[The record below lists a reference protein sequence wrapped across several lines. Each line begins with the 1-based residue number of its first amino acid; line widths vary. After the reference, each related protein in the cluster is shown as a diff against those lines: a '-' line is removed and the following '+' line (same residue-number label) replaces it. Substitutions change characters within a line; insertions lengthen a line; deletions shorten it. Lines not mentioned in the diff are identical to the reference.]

1 MSNIEKLREIMSTLR
16 HPEHGCPW
24 DREQDF
30 ASIVPHTLEEAYE
43 VAEAIEN
50 GDMAELRDELGDLL
64 FQVVFYARLAEEQG
78 DFDFDQVVDAIIDKL
93 VRRHPHV
100 FADANIADAEAQTR
114 AWEAQKA
121 EERAAKLAGAGLAD
135 NAGNESKESTG
146 TLEGVAIALP
156 ALTRAVKLQK
166 RAHRVGFDWPD
177 VQPVLDKVLEELNEV
192 KAELTQG
199 GEQARLEEEMG
210 DLLFACTNLARH
222 LQVEPETALRQGNRK
237 FERRFARMEA
247 MAQKADIPLSQLDLD
262 AWEDLWS
269 RVKVEEQLAT
279 DESTQC

>member
-1 MSNIEKLREIMSTLR
+1 MSNIEKLREIMATLR

-43 VAEAIEN
+43 VVEAIEN

-64 FQVVFYARLAEEQG
+64 FQVVFYARMAEEQG
-78 DFDFDQVVDAIIDKL
+78 DFDFDQVVDAIVDKL

-100 FADANIADAEAQTR
+100 FSDANIADAEAQTR

-121 EERAAKLAGAGLAD
+121 QERAAKLAGSELAD

-192 KAELTQG
+192 KAELTHG

-222 LQVEPETALRQGNRK
+222 IQVEPETALRRGNRK
-237 FERRFARMEA
+237 FERRFARMEG
-247 MAQKADIPLSQLDLD
+247 MAQKADISLSQLDLD
-262 AWEDLWS
+262 AWEDLWC
-269 RVKVEEQLAT
+269 RVKAEEQLAT
-279 DESTQC
+279 NESTQC

>member
-1 MSNIEKLREIMSTLR
+1 MSNIEKLREIMATLR

-43 VAEAIEN
+43 VAEAIES

-64 FQVVFYARLAEEQG
+64 FQVVFYARMAEEQG
-78 DFDFDQVVDAIIDKL
+78 DFDFDQVVDAIVDKL

-121 EERAAKLAGAGLAD
+121 QERAAKLAGSGLA
-135 NAGNESKESTG
+135 NNVGNVPKESTG

-199 GEQARLEEEMG
+199 GAQDRLEEEMG

-237 FERRFARMEA
+237 FERRFARMEG

-262 AWEDLWS
+262 AWEDLWC
-269 RVKVEEQLAT
+269 RVKAEEHLAT

>member
-1 MSNIEKLREIMSTLR
+1 MSNIEKLREIMATLR

-24 DREQDF
+24 DREQNF

-78 DFDFDQVVDAIIDKL
+78 DFDFDQVVDAIVDKL

-121 EERAAKLAGAGLAD
+121 QERAAKLAGSGLAD
-135 NAGNESKESTG
+135 NAGNESKEGTG

-166 RAHRVGFDWPD
+166 RVSRVGFDWPGT
-177 VQPVLDKVLEELNEV
+177 QPVLDKVLEELNEV
-192 KAELTQG
+192 KAELIQG
-199 GEQARLEEEMG
+199 GAQDRLEEEMG

-247 MAQKADIPLSQLDLD
+247 MAKKADISLSQLDLD

-269 RVKVEEQLAT
+269 RVKAEEQLAT
-279 DESTQC
+279 DESMQS

>member
-1 MSNIEKLREIMSTLR
+1 MSNIEKLREIMAALR
-16 HPEHGCPW
+16 HPENGCPW
-24 DREQDF
+24 DREQNF

-78 DFDFDQVVDAIIDKL
+78 DFDFDQVVDAIVDKL

-100 FADANIADAEAQTR
+100 FADEQIADAESQTQ
-114 AWEAQKA
+114 AWEAQKSQ
-121 EERAAKLAGAGLAD
+121 ERAAK
-135 NAGNESKESTG
+135 STSTASGVEGVG

-156 ALTRAVKLQK
+156 ALTRAAKLQK
-166 RAHRVGFDWPD
+166 RATRVGFDWPD
-177 VQPVLDKVLEELNEV
+177 VHPVLDKVLEELNEV
-192 KAELTQG
+192 KQELAHG
-199 GEQARLEEEMG
+199 GNHARLEEEMG

-222 LQVEPETALRQGNRK
+222 LRVGPETALRQANRK

-247 MAQKADIPLSQLDLD
+247 LARESNMSIAELDLD
-262 AWEDLWS
+262 AWEDLWC
-269 RVKVEEQLAT
+269 RVKAEEQAAS
-279 DESTQC
+279 DGAP

>member
-1 MSNIEKLREIMSTLR
+1 MSNIEKLREIMATLR

-64 FQVVFYARLAEEQG
+64 FQVVFYARMAEERG
-78 DFDFDQVVDAIIDKL
+78 DFDFDQVVDAIVDKL

-100 FADANIADAEAQTR
+100 FSDAKIADAEAQTR

-121 EERAAKLAGAGLAD
+121 EERAAKRAGSGVAG
-135 NAGNESKESTG
+135 NAGNVSKESTG

-166 RAHRVGFDWPD
+166 RANRVGFDWPD

-192 KAELTQG
+192 KAEVAEG
-199 GEQARLEEEMG
+199 GGQARLEEEMG

-222 LQVEPETALRQGNRK
+222 LRIEPETALRQGSRK

-247 MAQKADIPLSQLDLD
+247 LAHQAGIPLSQLDLD
-262 AWEDLWS
+262 AWESLWC
-269 RVKVEEQLAT
+269 RVKSEEHLVSDDAIQY
-279 DESTQC
+279 

>member
-1 MSNIEKLREIMSTLR
+1 MSNIEKLREIMATLR
-16 HPEHGCPW
+16 HPVHGCPW

-100 FADANIADAEAQTR
+100 FADAKIESVEAQTR

-121 EERAAKLAGAGLAD
+121 QERVAKLAASELSD
-135 NAGNESKESTG
+135 NPGKALDGRDG
-146 TLEGVAIALP
+146 TLEGVAISLP
-156 ALTRAVKLQK
+156 ALTRAAKLQK
-166 RAHRVGFDWPD
+166 RASRVGFDWPD
-177 VQPVLDKVLEELNEV
+177 ARPVFDKVLEEINEL
-192 KAELTQG
+192 KTEIAQG
-199 GEQARLEEEMG
+199 GGQARLEEEMG

-222 LQVEPETALRQGNRK
+222 LQIEPETALRRGNRK
-237 FERRFARMEA
+237 FERRFARMEDLA
-247 MAQKADIPLSQLDLD
+247 RQAGIPLSQLDLD
-262 AWEDLWS
+262 AWENLWC
-269 RVKVEEQLAT
+269 RVKDDEHLAS
-279 DESTQC
+279 DESTQY